1 MGGSIR
7 RRTALPA
14 ATESKEA
21 RRNTASLTNKPF
33 FIKKQYY
40 SIWFNFK
47 ASGGDGESA
56 GKMYIRSVC
65 VYTDRWVGQNVLV
78 LFFVM
83 AAGLILVMR
92 CSD

>member
-56 GKMYIRSVC
+56 GKMYIGSVC
-65 VYTDRWVGQNVLV
+65 VCTRTDGSDKMCWY
-78 LFFVM
+78 FFKKWPPV
-83 AAGLILVMR
+83 
-92 CSD
+92 

>member
-21 RRNTASLTNKPF
+21 RRNTASLTNKRF
-33 FIKKQYY
+33 FIKKNNTIQ
-40 SIWFNFK
+40 FGLNFK

-56 GKMYIRSVC
+56 GKMYVYRERVC
-65 VYTDRWVGQNVLV
+65 TRTDG
-78 LFFVM
+78 
-83 AAGLILVMR
+83 
-92 CSD
+92 SDKMC